1 MLNVAVIGSLQF
13 TKILLSKVII
23 HPHKIRLIIGQKDG
37 SFNNDFVDLTNF
49 CNANDIRY
57 VRTSNINQKKV
68 LEELKIYKIDIIF
81 CLGWS
86 RRIEESILSSVKYG
100 VIGYHPTVLPY
111 NKGRH
116 PIIWSLVLGLKQTGS
131 TFFKMDKSFDTG
143 DIISQEFIDISEKD
157 KAWDLYKKLS
167 KSASIQ
173 MGEILGCIVSNKL
186 LPLRQNTSE
195 NFWRKRTR
203 VDGIIDWRMNS
214 NNIVNLTRALSY
226 LYPSAECIIRDKYVK
241 IVAAEY
247 LGNRVL
253 ENVEP
258 GKVVEVNPETSQ
270 LIVKCA
276 DGCLRV
282 SFDAKEFSVN
292 QLYNLEYL

>member
-1 MLNVAVIGSLQF
+1 MLNVAIIGSLQF
-13 TKILLSKVII
+13 TKMLLSKAII
-23 HPHKIRLIIGQKDG
+23 HPHKIKLIIGQKDG
-37 SFNNDFVDLTNF
+37 SLNNDFFDLTNF
-49 CNANDIRY
+49 CNTNDIRY

-68 LEELKIYKIDIIF
+68 LEELKRSKIDIIF

-100 VIGYHPTVLPY
+100 VIGYHPTELPY

-116 PIIWSLVLGLKQTGS
+116 PIIWSLVLGLKKTGS
-131 TFFKMDKSFDTG
+131 TFFKMDKNFDTG

-157 KAWDLYKKLS
+157 KAWDLYKNLS
-167 KSASIQ
+167 KTASIQ
-173 MGEILGCIVSNKL
+173 MAEILGCIVSNEL
-186 LPLRQNTSE
+186 MPLRLNTSE

-203 VDGIIDWRMNS
+203 VDGIIDWRMSTNTV
-214 NNIVNLTRALSY
+214 VNLTRALSY
-226 LYPSAECIIRDKYVK
+226 PYPSAEYIIRDKYIK
-241 IVAAEY
+241 IVAVEK
-247 LGNRVL
+247 LGNHIL

-282 SFDAKEFSVN
+282 SFDEKEFSVN